1 MLLVEPGL
9 YIGDVATAADVGQL
23 AAPGITHVLTVDTE
37 PPVLPEAIAHL
48 WLPVRDDAGA
58 DLLSNLDRCDRFI
71 REAVGTHR
79 GAVLVHCHAGVSR
92 SAAVVTAYLMKTKQ
106 LQFQDAYSRL
116 QSIKPDVKMNED
128 FVNQLLLY
136 EMMGCEVDISSSVY
150 KQYRLQKITEKFPEL
165 QGLPQDVFAEDPNAA
180 GVPRNSDALYRCRKC
195 RRCLFHSS
203 SILSHVFGIGVA
215 AFSHKKIAPHLSS
228 GASPEK
234 TKCTSYF
241 IEPVRWMESA
251 LLGVMDGQL
260 LCPKCSSKL
269 GSFNWYGD
277 QCSCGRWI
285 TPAFQIH
292 KNRVDEVKQ
301 LLIPGLHK
309 VVTSGLKSTQ

>member
-9 YIGDVATAADVGQL
+9 YIGDGVAAADVGQL
-23 AAPGITHVLTVDTE
+23 EAAGVTHVLTVDAE
-37 PPVLPEAIAHL
+37 PPVVPEAIAHL
-48 WLPVRDDAGA
+48 WLPVHDDASA
-58 DLLSNLDRCDRFI
+58 DLLSNLDRCEHFM
-71 REAVGTHR
+71 REAFCSDR

-106 LQFQDAYSRL
+106 LRFQDAYSRV
-116 QSIKPDVKMNED
+116 QSVKPDVKMNEE

-136 EMMGCEVDISSSVY
+136 EMMGYKVDSTSTVY

-165 QGLPQDVFAEDPNAA
+165 QGLPQEVFAEDPNAA
-180 GVPRNSDALYRCRKC
+180 GVTQNSEAMYRCRKC

-203 SILSHVFGIGVA
+203 SILSHIFGIGAA
-215 AFSHKKIAPHLSS
+215 AFSHKKITAHLLT
-228 GASPEK
+228 GASPEQ

-277 QCSCGRWI
+277 QCSCGRWV

-292 KNRVDEVKQ
+292 KNRVDEVKR

-309 VVTSGLKSTQ
+309 VVTSEQKPTP